1 MHLFRH
7 GRLYDGSCCRL
18 PDPTEGTLLKRV
30 DISHR
35 WRRHKYKSYVVEVLL
50 ELILPIVIVGVGGFA
65 SGTALKT
72 VNFNCLNG
80 C

>member
-1 MHLFRH
+1 V
-7 GRLYDGSCCRL
+7 L
-18 PDPTEGTLLKRV
+18 PA
-30 DISHR
+30 
-35 WRRHKYKSYVVEVLL
+35 
-50 ELILPIVIVGVGGFA
+50 VIVGVGCFA

>member
-1 MHLFRH
+1 
-7 GRLYDGSCCRL
+7 
-18 PDPTEGTLLKRV
+18 
-30 DISHR
+30 
-35 WRRHKYKSYVVEVLL
+35 VEVLL
-50 ELILPIVIVGVGGFA
+50 ELVLPIVIVGVGGFA

>member
-1 MHLFRH
+1 MANWWVASELIWHEAFIAFPKMLV
-7 GRLYDGSCCRL
+7 
-18 PDPTEGTLLKRV
+18 DPC
-30 DISHR
+30 
-35 WRRHKYKSYVVEVLL
+35 RHKYKYYPVEVLL
-50 ELILPIVIVGVGGFA
+50 ELVLPMVIVGIGCFA